1 MGNCIERNQKIS
13 PNDFD
18 DIGKV
23 NSIHTIK
30 SVSEL
35 KLDFVDDTPDS
46 YTVTIVDTLKKGEES
61 V

>member
-1 MGNCIERNQKIS
+1 MGNCIIRNKVN

-18 DIGKV
+18 DIGKI

-35 KLDFVDDTPDS
+35 KLDFIDNTPDS
-46 YTVTIVDTLKKGEES
+46 YTVTIVDTLQKGEVS